1 MRARTTT
8 GPRAVGNSL
17 THRVALDPGS
27 SLPRIKCGVARPGH
41 AVLVS
46 RASAAS
52 ATERAKRDPGPSGRS
67 AQHNIGSHR
76 GRYAV
81 AAAASPRVI
90 ELMQDRG
97 EGVGL
102 LSDPAAVGRG
112 VGSAGAVA
120 VVALHHHIAT
130 RATLASICA

>member
-1 MRARTTT
+1 MVKKQLRRVRAASAGARSR
-8 GPRAVGNSL
+8 GAAYC
-17 THRVALDPGS
+17 VALDPGS

-52 ATERAKRDPGPSGRS
+52 ATARAKRDPGPSGRS
-67 AQHNIGSHR
+67 AQYNIGSHR

-112 VGSAGAVA
+112 VG
-120 VVALHHHIAT
+120 
-130 RATLASICA
+130 